1 MKLKEERIK
10 SHKAQTVA
18 VISSQESERR
28 RYARDLHDGFGQM
41 ISIIN
46 MNMKS
51 LEDTDDTEKIR
62 STISASAHVIE
73 DMYKE
78 LRDICF
84 DLMPQ
89 TLTNYGLANALEE
102 FTYRLNQNGKK
113 NFSLDIF
120 GLDNL
125 LDNDK
130 EVAIYR
136 VVQE

>member
-1 MKLKEERIK
+1 
-10 SHKAQTVA
+10 
-18 VISSQESERR
+18 
-28 RYARDLHDGFGQM
+28 
-41 ISIIN
+41 
-46 MNMKS
+46 MKS

-120 GLDNL
+120 GLDNR